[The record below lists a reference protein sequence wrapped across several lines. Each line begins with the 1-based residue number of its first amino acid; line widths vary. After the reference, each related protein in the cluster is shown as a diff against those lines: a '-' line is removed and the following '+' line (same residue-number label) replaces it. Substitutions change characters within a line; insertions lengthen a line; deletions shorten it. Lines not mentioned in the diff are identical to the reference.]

1 MATAEIYEAP
11 LDRIDPS
18 PYNRKHFNE
27 AALDELAKSIKS
39 TDGVIEPVV
48 LRPVGQRLQLV
59 AGERRWLASKRA
71 GRTTVKAI
79 VRPLTDAQAIEWT
92 LQENG
97 QREDVPAVELARTY
111 KALLGQ
117 VDSESGKPYSRE
129 LISERVSKS
138 YSVVCAI
145 LQTENLI
152 PEVAKANAAGVINDS
167 LAMEIAKYTLPQQ
180 AEIYL
185 ECFQGDGYREYDGL
199 KALAKDKEAEAG
211 ISLRRLRE
219 YIAHNIHIELA
230 KAPFDVK
237 DGFLLKGVP
246 SCDKCPKRTGNQ
258 PGLFDGVQEVKKGDT
273 CTDPS
278 CYQAKEEAFVE
289 LKAIEASK
297 PVEQP
302 KHATKEHPV
311 VTVGLKTAGADLSQS
326 AALKKEKAPAAP
338 VVEVKKIS
346 IEHYHGQDESRK
358 KGVLYPDE
366 YNLAKPGCKKEVKAI
381 LVDGPKIGQVEF
393 ICDIKGCSNHGY
405 TGSSSPRDPVTFE
418 RKVQIWNQKVLFVY
432 RDAVLKAVMQKI
444 PGQIEGQIES
454 GILLRHLCKNLPHQ
468 AVDKIMRVYEQGNKA
483 SLESFVKQLSG
494 AKLFKF
500 LLVASLVE
508 DLGVDDLAWEREEGG
523 LTKVAESYK
532 VDTKKLLA
540 EAKAELEKKRPKS
553 DKEKEAE
560 AKKDTA
566 EVVKAHGKKVVK
578 DAKKVMA
585 KGKGKK

>member
-1 MATAEIYEAP
+1 
-11 LDRIDPS
+11 
-18 PYNRKHFNE
+18 
-27 AALDELAKSIKS
+27 
-39 TDGVIEPVV
+39 
-48 LRPVGQRLQLV
+48 
-59 AGERRWLASKRA
+59 
-71 GRTTVKAI
+71 
-79 VRPLTDAQAIEWT
+79 
-92 LQENG
+92 
-97 QREDVPAVELARTY
+97 
-111 KALLGQ
+111 
-117 VDSESGKPYSRE
+117 
-129 LISERVSKS
+129 
-138 YSVVCAI
+138 
-145 LQTENLI
+145 
-152 PEVAKANAAGVINDS
+152 
-167 LAMEIAKYTLPQQ
+167 MEIAKYTLPQQ

-185 ECFQGDGYREYDGL
+185 ECFQGDGYREYGGL
-199 KALAKDKEAEAG
+199 KELAKDKEAEAG

-326 AALKKEKAPAAP
+326 AALKKEKTPAAP

-346 IEHYHGQDESRK
+346 GEYHQEESKK
-358 KGVLYPDE
+358 KGVLYPQD

-405 TGSSSPRDPVTFE
+405 TGSSSPRGPVTFE
-418 RKVQIWNQKVLFVY
+418 HKVQIWKQKVLFVY
-432 RDAVLKAVMQKI
+432 RDAALKATINKLPKQIGAQEANIVMFH
-444 PGQIEGQIES
+444 
-454 GILLRHLCKNLPHQ
+454 LLKTLPHK
-468 AVDKIMRVYEQGNKA
+468 ANEKLIRVLGLDEKTDIDKYAKK
-483 SLESFVKQLSG
+483 LTG
-494 AKLFKF
+494 AGLMQFIVAAC
-500 LLVASLVE
+500 LLE

-578 DAKKVMA
+578 AAKKVMA
-585 KGKGKK
+585 KGKGKKKSKK